1 MALIQVAREIDVNSF
16 KVRVVDQDAIFSF
29 FFPGGGLGIRYV
41 AGYREKT
48 TLPTVLCQGH
58 YWTGRT
64 SVVAIVM
71 SGLLLA
77 LSKLVCESACCQV
90 SFHPR
95 NHEGKTPRA
104 QLLYIR
110 VTAEIFYPGRT

>member
-1 MALIQVAREIDVNSF
+1 MALTQVAREIDVNSF
-16 KVRVVDQDAIFSF
+16 KVRVVDQDTIIFSF

-41 AGYREKT
+41 AGYREET

-58 YWTGRT
+58 YWTGQT
-64 SVVAIVM
+64 SVVTVVT
-71 SGLLLA
+71 SGLMLA
-77 LSKLVCESACCQV
+77 LSKLVYESACCQV

-104 QLLYIR
+104 QLLSL
-110 VTAEIFYPGRT
+110 YPCDS